1 MSIAVVANV
10 WRVHAR
16 STRDLADRMLVRGDA
31 KGSAAM
37 LAAAQDL
44 EKRHNAAVETMPL
57 VHTGKDNG
65 SDVSCCGDGGPAN
78 GHRFV
83 GVEATPGLEA
93 EAVDRRPQIQSF
105 ANSSSAEGIGH
116 GRASPKTIGAALTG
130 RQNAVSGRAE
140 EWAASI
146 LSHPAYEG

>member
-1 MSIAVVANV
+1 
-10 WRVHAR
+10 
-16 STRDLADRMLVRGDA
+16 MLVRGDA

-57 VHTGKDNG
+57 VHTGKENG
-65 SDVSCCGDGGPAN
+65 SDVSCYGDGGPAN

-93 EAVDRRPQIQSF
+93 EAVDRGPQIDF
-105 ANSSSAEGIGH
+105 ADSSQQKVSAM
-116 GRASPKTIGAALTG
+116 AAPLQ
-130 RQNAVSGRAE
+130 RPSVQ
-140 EWAASI
+140 
-146 LSHPAYEG
+146 L